1 MNAKEIKSLR
11 KKLDWTQRQL
21 STELDVAMS
30 TIYRWESGESE
41 PKGPALK
48 LLTMLKEKAEKN

>member
-1 MNAKEIKSLR
+1 MNAKEIKNLR
-11 KKLDWTQRQL
+11 KKLGWTQRRL

-48 LLTMLKEKAEKN
+48 LLLMLKEKADE